1 MLRNF
6 GISLFL
12 VAHVVAAQDV
22 WKFSSILGGVGFDS
36 AVDVGGDLDGNT
48 YIAGISS
55 SEGEPFT
62 RAAPNVGRRRGY
74 LMKLDTGGQL
84 VYLRF
89 FNGEVAKLF
98 VLPNRDVLVAG
109 SSAAVDFE
117 TTAGAFQTTV
127 DRDSA
132 FLARVNAAG
141 ELMFATRFGYFGSVR
156 TRALSA
162 DSQGNPVL
170 CGTGGPSDIPGVESG
185 LFPGATGA
193 VSAFC
198 AYFNADG
205 SKLLYSTLLDG
216 TREVTSLDS
225 AVFDADDNLLVSG
238 ITLSNS
244 FPETS
249 PEPARDVRKAL
260 YRFNPEAGTWEP
272 LGSTQPGTTVQSI
285 QFAGNTMIVSTENRL
300 AASDDDGATWRT
312 AGEMVGQLAVHPLN
326 PQYLCARTPSGQA
339 SCSRNGGET
348 WQILDNASVSRVV
361 ADPKHGG
368 GFYVLRSNYLGYI
381 SLKDLR
387 GGPSFLNGTVSDL
400 AVDQQGNQVW
410 LVSPSSSSLY
420 RSQEGGPFERIA
432 QYIDQI
438 RAAPSS
444 PSTLYGRARQK
455 LPGRSRFIRSDDA
468 GTTWFDLSLDFD
480 PAGPWD
486 FRVDPSSA
494 EILYVLANQR
504 LYRSVDGGMRF
515 EGIEKGLT
523 NRAVRT
529 MEFDP
534 AGRLLVGTDLGGRGF
549 LMKIDLKNR
558 RFVWSRLLGGSGGT
572 GIFKLNVAADRR
584 IWVMGS
590 TYSTDL
596 PGADRPPDAATFSYF
611 VGRFD
616 EKGATE
622 WLRYAPLGMSRMDRD
637 GTGRI
642 HLAGFVPGPV
652 AFAEETLVRESPQ
665 AFGNLLWLTLDAD
678 GSRIANATCLGTGGN
693 TLVNGFAV
701 GPDGLARIVGST
713 SSPSFWTT
721 TGAWTKSPLEGQQWP
736 ISTDGFVSVASL
748 P

>member
-22 WKFSSILGGVGFDS
+22 WNFSSILGGVGFDS

-89 FNGEVAKLF
+89 FNGDVTKLF

-109 SSAAVDFE
+109 SSAAVDFA

-127 DRDSA
+127 DVNSA

-156 TRALSA
+156 TRALAA
-162 DSQGNPVL
+162 DSQGNPLL
-170 CGTGGPSDIPGVESG
+170 CGTGRPSDIPGVESG
-185 LFPGATGA
+185 LFTGAAGA

-244 FPETS
+244 FPETG

-260 YRFNPEAGTWEP
+260 YRFNAEAGAWEP
-272 LGSTQPGTTVQSI
+272 LGSTQPGTTVGSI

-326 PQYLCARTPSGQA
+326 SQYLCARTPSGEA

-348 WQILDNASVSRVV
+348 WQIHDFASVSRVV
-361 ADPKHGG
+361 ADLKQEG
-368 GFYVLRSNYLGYI
+368 GFYVLRRNYLGYI

-387 GGPSFLNGTVSDL
+387 SRLSFLGGTVSDL
-400 AVDQQGNQVW
+400 AQDQQGKQVW
-410 LVSPSSSSLY
+410 LVSPSSLY

-444 PSTLYGRARQK
+444 PSTLYARAQAK

-486 FRVDPSSA
+486 FRVDPNSA

-529 MEFDP
+529 MDFDP

-549 LMKIDLKNR
+549 LMKLDLKNR
-558 RFVWSRLLGGSGGT
+558 RLVWSRLLGGSGGT

-678 GSRIANATCLGTGGN
+678 GSRIANATWLGTGGN